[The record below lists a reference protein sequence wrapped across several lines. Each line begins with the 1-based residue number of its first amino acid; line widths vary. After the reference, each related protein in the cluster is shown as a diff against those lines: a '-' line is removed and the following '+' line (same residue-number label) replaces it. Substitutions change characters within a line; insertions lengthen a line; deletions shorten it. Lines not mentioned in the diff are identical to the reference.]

1 MVGLLF
7 FLGGGGLPRTGR
19 NPLPQL
25 LIVYPKIDKLKSNAM
40 TLRNQ
45 FFWFVAETLISFYQ
59 NNECLWNYNIPEYH
73 TNSNKD
79 LLLDCLVKELE
90 DKYTKEDIQR
100 KWKSLLKVYRQE
112 HGKVQKKPS
121 GSGTSDVYRSSWEFY
136 AHLQFTNSIC
146 DDTEDTIDTISG
158 PSSAKK
164 RKKER
169 HDIENKKLE
178 LFEQAI
184 VAIKAPYPATG
195 DAPAPETNEALVF
208 GKYVGLTLSKLAPST
223 FRRAKKCISDV
234 LFEFEGKDELE
245 KVNST
250 SFARNSTQRGF
261 SRVDYPS
268 SLASGLSY
276 SDTSYASASNITPP
290 GPFNPYFHVGT
301 HMQSAE
307 QPSRPSLGVESSNR
321 NQAVL
326 PDFD

>member
-1 MVGLLF
+1 M
-7 FLGGGGLPRTGR
+7 
-19 NPLPQL
+19 
-25 LIVYPKIDKLKSNAM
+25 LKSW
-40 TLRNQ
+40 R
-45 FFWFVAETLISFYQ
+45 IS
-59 NNECLWNYNIPEYH
+59 IPKR
-73 TNSNKD
+73 TF
-79 LLLDCLVKELE
+79 KESGRACSRSIGKNTE
-90 DKYTKEDIQR
+90 
-100 KWKSLLKVYRQE
+100 KSKR
-112 HGKVQKKPS
+112 
-121 GSGTSDVYRSSWEFY
+121 GTSDLYRSSWEFY

-146 DDTEDTIDTISG
+146 DYTEDTIDTISG

-276 SDTSYASASNITPP
+276 SDTLAMLALPTSLRLGRLTHISMLVRICSLSN
-290 GPFNPYFHVGT
+290 
-301 HMQSAE
+301 
-307 QPSRPSLGVESSNR
+307 SRHDHP
-321 NQAVL
+321 
-326 PDFD
+326 